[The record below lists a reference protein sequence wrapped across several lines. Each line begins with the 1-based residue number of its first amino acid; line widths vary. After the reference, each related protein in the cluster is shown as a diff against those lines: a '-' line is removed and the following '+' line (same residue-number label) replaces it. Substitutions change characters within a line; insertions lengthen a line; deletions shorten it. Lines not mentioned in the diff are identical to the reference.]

1 MVDKLEIIYSPPE
14 FVTNKKMNE
23 LIINI
28 NNPEVLMKSINL
40 SLEIE
45 VFSAS
50 LKTDLKELIL
60 GKNNLN
66 ISFT

>member
-1 MVDKLEIIYSPPE
+1 MYSPPE
-14 FVTNKKMNE
+14 LVTNKKMNE
-23 LIINI
+23 LIISI

-50 LKTDLKELIL
+50 FKTDLKELIP

-66 ISFT
+66 ISIT